1 MKGLYLCEKFYNE
14 YGAGM
19 IKEKFPQYQERIA
32 AGLVGDGSE
41 CYGFDDEISKDHD
54 WGPGFCMWLNIEDYK
69 AIGSA
74 LQVEYDSLPKVF
86 DGYERMT
93 SQWGQGRTGVF
104 EVGAFYSKFIGI
116 PHVPE
121 SIERWLYLPE
131 NYLSVC
137 TNGKIFVDP
146 LGQFSQIRKEL
157 LDFYPEDVRLV
168 KIAARCMSSA
178 QSGQYNYLRSIR
190 HKEYYAAQYAEVK
203 FCNDIM
209 SLVFLLNRCYAPF
222 YKWRHRAVKDLPVLG
237 KFIWKKID
245 EMVKTHDLKRKSS
258 IIEEISAEVIDE
270 FQREGLSN
278 SDSDF
283 LLDHGP
289 VIHEKI
295 KNENLRKRNVWVG

>member
-1 MKGLYLCEKFYNE
+1 MKGLNLCEKFYNE

-19 IKEKFPQYQERIA
+19 IEEKFPQYQERIA

-41 CYGFDDEISKDHD
+41 CYGFDDEISRDHD
-54 WGPGFCMWLNIEDYK
+54 WGPGFCIWLNTEDYK
-69 AIGSA
+69 ATGSA
-74 LQVEYDSLPKVF
+74 MQIEYDRLPKVF

-93 SQWGQGRTGVF
+93 SRWGEGRTGVF
-104 EVGAFYSKFIGI
+104 EVGAFYSRFIGI

-121 SIERWLYLPE
+121 SNERWLYLPE

-137 TNGKIFVDP
+137 TNGKVFVDP

-178 QSGQYNYLRSIR
+178 QSGQYNYLRSIK
-190 HKEYYAAQYAEVK
+190 HKEYYAAQYAEIK

-209 SLVFLLNRCYAPF
+209 SLVFLLNRRYAPF
-222 YKWRHRAVKDLPVLG
+222 YKWRHRAVKGLPVLG
-237 KFIWKKID
+237 EFIWKKID
-245 EMVKTHDLKRKSS
+245 EMVGTHDRKRKNS
-258 IIEEISAEVIDE
+258 IIEEISAGVIDE
-270 FQREGLSN
+270 FQKEGLSN
-278 SDSDF
+278 SKSDF

-295 KNENLRKRNVWVG
+295 KNETLRKRNVWIG